1 MSDSLRDQLIAAGY
15 KAPKEEKKKQSHH
28 KKKKSRQSGKKTRA
42 KRKPADSGCAAPA
55 KKAAEKAAQIAQDQA
70 AIDERKKLKA
80 QIKALIDEKKL
91 SDWKG
96 ETAYRYLV
104 DSRIRELYVTDAVQ
118 TALAAR
124 ELAITRLNGDTY
136 VVPRETA
143 LSIRQ
148 INPQWSVFNLE
159 AQPAETGPEESEEYS
174 EYKVP
179 DDLKW

>member
-1 MSDSLRDQLIAAGY
+1 MSDSLREQLIAAGY
-15 KAPKEEKKKQSHH
+15 KAPKEEKKKQSQHKN
-28 KKKKSRQSGKKTRA
+28 KKKKFSKKGKPRSKGESTAAA
-42 KRKPADSGCAAPA
+42 KRSPAAPPQDDA
-55 KKAAEKAAQIAQDQA
+55 AIAERKRLKAA
-70 AIDERKKLKA
+70 
-80 QIKALIDEKKL
+80 IKALIDEEKL
-91 SDWKG
+91 TEWKG

-104 DSRIRELYVTDAVQ
+104 DSKIRELYVKDEVQ
-118 TALAAR
+118 TGLAAR

-143 LSIRQ
+143 LAIHK

-159 AQPAETGPEESEEYS
+159 DQDTDTSGESSDYS

>member
-15 KAPKEEKKKQSHH
+15 KAPKEEKKKQNTGKN
-28 KKKKSRQSGKKTRA
+28 KKKKSGRKNARPPAATGKKAPSGKQPSAGT
-42 KRKPADSGCAAPA
+42 GNE
-55 KKAAEKAAQIAQDQA
+55 AEIA
-70 AIDERKKLKA
+70 ERKKLKA
-80 QIKALIDEKKL
+80 EIKTLIDAAKL

-96 ETAYRYLV
+96 ETVYRYLV
-104 DSRIRELYVTDAVQ
+104 DSRIRELYVKDEVQ
-118 TALAAR
+118 NRLAAR

-136 VVPRETA
+136 VVPRDTA
-143 LSIRQ
+143 LAIRK

-159 AQPAETGPEESEEYS
+159 EQTGPVDEAEEYS